1 MGKVRP
7 ERVKKIA
14 RELVGRFPNRFT
26 TDFEENKKA
35 VDALTETSSSKVR
48 NRIAGYITRLVRVTQ
63 TDQAVEATPEIEAV
77 KVEEPESEAPTE

>member
-14 RELVGRFPNRFT
+14 RELVSRFPNRFT

-35 VDALTETSSSKVR
+35 VDTLTETSSSRVR
-48 NRIAGYITRLVRVTQ
+48 NRIAGYITRLVSVTQ
-63 TDQAVEATPEIEAV
+63 TAQAAEATPQIEEV
-77 KVEEPESEAPTE
+77 KTEEPESEAPME